1 MSALRARSEA
11 ATVEQD
17 GARIAVELL
26 REHAGSFLA
35 TARRYSLCAD
45 DAHDAYQRATEILLR
60 RATSLEP
67 ATRAAWMRSVVKH
80 EALAV
85 RAERSRHVSAG
96 EPLLDETPSIGPDA
110 EERAVR
116 FDRLSRA
123 AEALRRL
130 KPQEVRALLL
140 KAEGHS
146 YQEICEITG
155 WTYTKVNRCLTEGR
169 RAFRRR
175 FELIE
180 SGAECERW
188 EATLSA
194 MADGEAAPAD
204 IVAVRPHLRA
214 CPACRATLRDFHAAP
229 AGLAA
234 LVPAG
239 ALAAPAAAL
248 ATGRSRVPGLGGLVA
263 RLHEAAVGSAPVKV
277 QAALDAASGGKMAAV
292 AASTV
297 ALAGGGIA
305 AVDSNV
311 RRAVLAQH
319 VAHPAK
325 VAHVVDG
332 RARPKPP
339 PAAGPTRPVVDR
351 SVVRLG
357 ATTTT
362 AAARPVAVAKPKP
375 KPAAPQEFTAPKPAP
390 VPASAP
396 QEFTSSSIG
405 PAGGHG
411 QQLGVVGRV
420 VLLGRAERVRALGL
434 SARTPGGSRRC
445 ACAAGDRRP

>member
-1 MSALRARSEA
+1 MSALGARSAPLEDDA
-11 ATVEQD
+11 
-17 GARIAVELL
+17 ARIAVELL
-26 REHAGSFLA
+26 REHAGPLLA

-60 RATSLEP
+60 RATTLEP

-85 RAERSRHVSAG
+85 RAERARHVSAG
-96 EPLLDETPSIGPDA
+96 EPLLDETPSSAPDA

-180 SGAECERW
+180 SGAECQRW

-204 IVAVRPHLRA
+204 VVAVRPHLRA
-214 CPACRATLRDFHAAP
+214 CAACRATLRDFHAAP

-239 ALAAPAAAL
+239 ALVAPATAI
-248 ATGRSRVPGLGGLVA
+248 ATGRSRLPGFGGLVA
-263 RLHEAAVGSAPVKV
+263 RLHEAAAGAAPVKV
-277 QAALDAASGGKMAAV
+277 QTALDAASGGKMVAV

-325 VAHVVDG
+325 VVHVVD
-332 RARPKPP
+332 AHPRPRPLP
-339 PAAGPTRPVVDR
+339 VAGPTRPVVDR
-351 SVVRLG
+351 SVPKLQAAAP
-357 ATTTT
+357 ATTHTT
-362 AAARPVAVAKPKP
+362 AAATPKRA
-375 KPAAPQEFTAPKPAP
+375 AAPQEFTAPKPPP

-396 QEFTSSSIG
+396 QEFTPAAPSGSAATASGSGSSASSSGSSPSSAPGEFG
-405 PAGGHG
+405 P
-411 QQLGVVGRV
+411 
-420 VLLGRAERVRALGL
+420 
-434 SARTPGGSRRC
+434 
-445 ACAAGDRRP
+445 